1 MFERFDCIFLKS
13 GYFYPFIFRLLRMYN
28 DGAGPAA
35 PDLQTTRP
43 RALSVSELNHQA
55 RHLLETSF
63 MQVWVEGELS
73 GFSQPS
79 SGHWYFSLKD
89 RKCQIRC
96 AMFRGMNQR
105 IRTPP
110 KEGDQVRIRG
120 KVTLYENRGDFQ
132 IIVEHIE
139 PAGLGALQQTF
150 EELKLK
156 LQAEGLLDQSQ
167 KKPLPSTPRHIGVIT
182 SATGAAIHDI
192 LTVLARRCPAIPIT
206 LYPTAVQGKAAT
218 TDIVEAI
225 EAARSHGVADVL
237 IIGRGGGSLEDLWC
251 FNEEAVARAIA
262 ACDIPTVSAVGH
274 EVDVTI
280 ADFVADLRAP
290 TPSAAAEKISPDQLQ
305 WLQQLRERQSRL
317 SNAMTLALKRLSTQL
332 GHLSAR
338 LRDPRRD
345 LMEKAQRMDDLEV
358 RLQKAISQRL
368 TTAGVRHDHLHQRL
382 VTQSPRRQ
390 VSASDEALQRVRER
404 LASSIDQQLRQRQTK
419 LEHAAQTLN
428 LVSPLATLGRGYA
441 IVRDNHGKII
451 RDTSQVSPGDT
462 LSARV
467 ARGEVQAKVISIKP
481 GDLDPPN

>member
-1 MFERFDCIFLKS
+1 
-13 GYFYPFIFRLLRMYN
+13 MYN
-28 DGAGPAA
+28 DGSGPAT
-35 PDLQTTRP
+35 PHLQDTRP

-55 RHLLETSF
+55 RHLLESSF

-73 GFSQPS
+73 GFSRPS

-89 RKCQIRC
+89 RKCQVRC

-105 IRTPP
+105 IRALP

-139 PAGLGALQQTF
+139 PAGLGALQQAF
-150 EELKLK
+150 EELKRK
-156 LQAEGLLDQSQ
+156 LLAEGLFDQAR
-167 KKPLPSTPRHIGVIT
+167 KKPLPSLPRHIGVVT
-182 SATGAAIHDI
+182 SPTGAAIHDI

-218 TDIVEAI
+218 ADIVGAI
-225 EAARSHGVADVL
+225 EAAQSHGVADVL

-262 ACDIPTVSAVGH
+262 ACRIPTVSAVGH

-290 TPSAAAEKISPDQLQ
+290 TPSAAAEKISPDQSD
-305 WLQQLRERQSRL
+305 WLRQLRERQFRL
-317 SNAMTLALKRLSTQL
+317 SNAMSLALKRLGTQL

-338 LRDPRRD
+338 LRDPRRE
-345 LMEKAQRMDDLEV
+345 LLEKAQRMDELEL
-358 RLQKAISQRL
+358 RLRKAIRQRL
-368 TTAGVRHDHLHQRL
+368 TTVGVRNDHLRQRL
-382 VTQSPRRQ
+382 VMQSPHRQLSDSQDALRR
-390 VSASDEALQRVRER
+390 VSER
-404 LASSIDQQLRQRQTK
+404 LVSVMQQDLKQRRDN

-428 LVSPLATLGRGYA
+428 VVSPLATLGRGYS
-441 IVRDNHGKII
+441 IVRDNNGNIL
-451 RDTSQVSPGDT
+451 RDASNVNPGDT
-462 LSARV
+462 ISARV
-467 ARGEVQAKVISIKP
+467 ARGEMTAKVTSVKSTEETGP
-481 GDLDPPN
+481 